1 MDLRVDI
8 EEEVKDRHFLR
19 YSDYCEIKLLFKPEE
34 YGKCYRCNKSLEPL
48 TYLDPDFYY
57 IPCWDCANKKKTER
71 DMMTETIH
79 RNIRDYYNKIQGD
92 RYFQLFIV
100 DDIYYKTT
108 LTHTYEEFKKI
119 IISLDPPSR
128 NDIWFLDWNP
138 GYPKIITQDNLPG
151 LKLVNMTEH
160 CGDIDLKPEFIK
172 VGEYEINMPEIIDFD
187 FKRQSRYSIFNK
199 KGDRKRKRIIVDDK
213 CYRLYN
219 TEDENVKAIFKVT
232 KNGEE
237 ITIRSIPYQDYVI
250 LKLAIMRNK
259 AFTRLIFDLVME
271 SLDQCGIFRDSIFLK
286 NTILLDPR
294 KQDTCLN
301 LIWTSISEFKN
312 INYTNISII

>member
-8 EEEVKDRHFLR
+8 EEEIREKHFLR
-19 YSDYCEIKLLFKPEE
+19 YSDYCEIKLLVEPGE

-57 IPCWDCANKKKTER
+57 IPCWECSNKKKTER
-71 DMMTETIH
+71 EMMIESIK
-79 RNIRDYYNKIQGD
+79 RNIKDYYNKIQGD

-128 NDIWFLDWNP
+128 NDIWFLDWKP
-138 GYPKIITQDNLPG
+138 GYPKIITQENILG
-151 LKLVNMTEH
+151 LKLVNLTDH
-160 CGDIDLKPEFIK
+160 YSNLDIKPDHIK
-172 VGEYEINMPEIIDFD
+172 IGSYEISMPEIIDFD

-199 KGDRKRKRIIVDDK
+199 KGDRKRKRVIIDDK

-219 TEDENVKAIFKVT
+219 TEDENVKSIFKVT

-237 ITIRSIPYQDYVI
+237 ITTRSIPYQDYVI

-259 AFTRLIFDLVME
+259 NFTRLIFDLIME
-271 SLDQCGIFRDSIFLK
+271 SLDQCGILRDSIFLK
-286 NTILLDPR
+286 NSVPLDPK

-312 INYTNISII
+312 IDYTNISII